1 MLIIG
6 RVWWGYFFF
15 QCFWTPFFRFAFDIT
30 RQLRKRGGVAGLTL
44 LHLKVSAPVQVSK
57 DNSTEKET
65 INVLICMLRAALRQ
79 LLGNLCI
86 HFIHTPSCLS
96 GKRNGATLCAVFEV
110 HRQART
116 ARGFVALSCTHAESH
131 LLVNFQNFYLWSFN
145 MITTHL
151 YFVNSQYDS
160 NGQFNCF

>member
-1 MLIIG
+1 M
-6 RVWWGYFFF
+6 
-15 QCFWTPFFRFAFDIT
+15 FWTPFFRFAFDIT

-86 HFIHTPSCLS
+86 HFIHTPSRLS
-96 GKRNGATLCAVFEV
+96 GKRNGATLCAVFEM
-110 HRQART
+110 
-116 ARGFVALSCTHAESH
+116 H
-131 LLVNFQNFYLWSFN
+131 LKAP
-145 MITTHL
+145 
-151 YFVNSQYDS
+151 
-160 NGQFNCF
+160 

>member
-6 RVWWGYFFF
+6 NVWLGYFFF
-15 QCFWTPFFRFAFDIT
+15 QCFWTPLFRFAFDIT

-96 GKRNGATLCAVFEV
+96 GKRNGAPLCAVFKLHV
-110 HRQART
+110 RAPPSQNC
-116 ARGFVALSCTHAESH
+116 RGLCRP
-131 LLVNFQNFYLWSFN
+131 LVDACRIASVGHFK
-145 MITTHL
+145 
-151 YFVNSQYDS
+151 
-160 NGQFNCF
+160 CFTCRV